1 MVRILLIAML
11 GLALSVPQGLMMG
24 DAYSKSDTGGANKG
38 SGKGKADKGGSKQ
51 VPTVARGPLGKK
63 QAASQNR
70 KVQAPAS
77 RPPAPELPAAAPKG
91 NQERQISQRKHQR
104 QPPGQG
110 CGQASFWW
118 FRFGN
123 TQPRQARGVG
133 KPYKGDCVTDR

>member
-51 VPTVARGPLGKK
+51 GADGSKG
-63 QAASQNR
+63 AAGQKAGGQSKSKRFKRQQVGLQCRDFRRRSQR
-70 KVQAPAS
+70 EIQKRRISIGGTSGS
-77 RPPAPELPAAAPKG
+77 RP
-91 NQERQISQRKHQR
+91 
-104 QPPGQG
+104 GQ

-123 TQPRQARGVG
+123 ART
-133 KPYKGDCVTDR
+133 PTSSRRP